1 MIINVVGK
9 DSHHAKSKML
19 EFIVSKKKN
28 IASPKLLLNR
38 ELSWLEFNDRVLRE
52 GMRSDVPLLERMKF
66 LSIVS
71 SNLDEF
77 YMIRVAGLK
86 QARAA
91 GLRKQD
97 PSGLTPAAQ
106 LVRVAER
113 VGRMVADQSAAL
125 AELVAELAKK
135 GVHLLSPEQ
144 YTDAQRRFLD
154 DYFARDV
161 QPALSP
167 MAIDEMNPKPLLP
180 HLRLH
185 LAVLLKPTDSA
196 ESTERFAVVPIPP
209 SISRFV
215 TIPAGEGLHVARLE
229 DVVALHA
236 ARLFPGHD
244 VLATSAFRIT
254 RDSDVA
260 VDDDESGDLL
270 ESLARAVRERSRRG
284 VVRLEIAAG
293 TDRALRK
300 YLMELFRVG
309 ASDVYEIGGMLDLRD
324 LMPLAGRPGLELLR
338 YDDWPPQP
346 ARDLYNS
353 EDIFASLRDHD
364 VLLFHPYESFDPVVE
379 LARAAADDPGVLA
392 IKQTLY
398 RTTGDSP
405 IVAALLQAARNGKQ
419 VTVLVE
425 LKARFDEARNIS
437 WARALEDAGCDVI
450 YGIAGLKTHAKMLL
464 VIRREEYGVRRYL
477 HLSTGNYNDKTAKLY
492 SDIGLMTTDKEL
504 TADAAAF
511 FNLLTGYSQQVGWS
525 KLTIAPAGLRQR
537 ILDLIERE
545 IQSSTKTRP
554 GLILAKINS
563 LEDPE
568 ICRAL
573 YRAGQAG
580 VTVQLN
586 VRGVCRLRPGV
597 KGVSETIEVVS
608 IIDRYLEHSRIFYFR
623 NGGHEEVYL
632 SSADWMTRNLDK
644 RLETFFPV
652 TSPALRKR
660 LVGILRTFF
669 QDNVKAS
676 QLQSDGTWTSVS
688 SKKKPFRAQE
698 AFYRQA
704 VEQYQA
710 AQHNRLMFQPLKK
723 ARKKKV
729 RE

>member
-1 MIINVVGK
+1 M
-9 DSHHAKSKML
+9 
-19 EFIVSKKKN
+19 SKKKKL
-28 IASPKLLLNR
+28 SSSKLLLNR

-52 GMRSDVPLLERMKF
+52 GMRPDVPLLERLKF

-86 QARAA
+86 QAKAT
-91 GLRKQD
+91 GLRLLETGGLS
-97 PSGLTPAAQ
+97 PSVQLTRIAS
-106 LVRVAER
+106 RVAQ
-113 VGRMVADQSAAL
+113 MVADQSSAL
-125 AELVAELAKK
+125 ADLVKELAKH
-135 GVHLLSPEQ
+135 GVHLLEFRQ
-144 YTDAQRRFLD
+144 TTEAQKRFLD
-154 DYFARDV
+154 DYFERDV

-167 MAIDEMNPKPLLP
+167 MAIDDMDPKPLLP
-180 HLRLH
+180 HFRLH
-185 LAVLLKPTDSA
+185 IAAMLRSKDDSDA
-196 ESTERFAVVPIPP
+196 EAHFAVVPIPQSLP
-209 SISRFV
+209 RFIA
-215 TIPAGEGLHVARLE
+215 IPAGEGLHLARLE
-229 DVVALHA
+229 DVVARHA
-236 ARLFPGHD
+236 TTLFPGHE
-244 VLATSAFRIT
+244 VLATTVFRLT

-260 VDDDESGDLL
+260 VDDDESVDLL
-270 ESLARAVRERSRRG
+270 ESIAQAVRERSRRA
-284 VVRLEIAAG
+284 VVRLELAAG
-293 TDRALRK
+293 TNRTLRK
-300 YLMELFRVG
+300 YLMGLFGVV
-309 ASDVYEIGGMLDLRD
+309 ASEVFEIHGMLDLRD
-324 LMPLAGRPGLELLR
+324 LMPLASRPGLESLR
-338 YDDWPPQP
+338 YENWPPQP
-346 ARDLYNS
+346 ARDLFDS
-353 EDIFASLRDHD
+353 DDIFASLRDHD

-379 LARAAADDPGVLA
+379 LARAAANDPGVLA

-405 IVAALLQAARNGKQ
+405 IVAALLQAVRNGKQ

-492 SDIGLMTTDKEL
+492 SDIGFMTTDREL
-504 TADAAAF
+504 TADASAF

-525 KLTIAPAGLRQR
+525 KLTIAPTGLRQR

-554 GLILAKINS
+554 GLIIAKINS

-573 YRAGQAG
+573 YRASQAG
-580 VTVQLN
+580 VVIQLN
-586 VRGVCRLRPGV
+586 IRGICRLRPGI

-652 TSPALRKR
+652 TAPALQKR

-669 QDNVKAS
+669 QDTAKTRR
-676 QLQSDGTWTSVS
+676 LLPDGTYQPVPC
-688 SKKKPFRAQE
+688 KKTPFRAQE
-698 AFYRQA
+698 AFYLQA
-704 VEQYQA
+704 VEQYHA
-710 AQHNRLMFQPLKK
+710 AQHDRLTFQPLKK
-723 ARKKKV
+723 NRKKKNGK
-729 RE
+729 

>member
-1 MIINVVGK
+1 M
-9 DSHHAKSKML
+9 
-19 EFIVSKKKN
+19 SKKKKLT
-28 IASPKLLLNR
+28 SSKLLFNR
-38 ELSWLEFNDRVLRE
+38 ELSWLEFNNRVLRE
-52 GMRSDVPLLERMKF
+52 GMQSDVPLLERMKF

-86 QARAA
+86 QARAS
-91 GLRKQD
+91 GTRIQD

-106 LVRVAER
+106 LVRIASRVAQ
-113 VGRMVADQSAAL
+113 MASDQSRAL
-125 AELVAELAKK
+125 ADLVKELAKK
-135 GVHLLSPEQ
+135 GVHLLEPRQ
-144 YTDAQRRFLD
+144 YTDAQQRFLD
-154 DYFARDV
+154 DYFERDV

-167 MAIDEMNPKPLLP
+167 MAIDGMDPKPLLP

-185 LAVLLKPTDSA
+185 LAVMLRQTDQPDA
-196 ESTERFAVVPIPP
+196 ESRFAVVPIPQSLP
-209 SISRFV
+209 RFV

-229 DVVALHA
+229 DVVARHA
-236 ARLFPGHD
+236 AKLFPGHD
-244 VLATSAFRIT
+244 ALATSAFRIT

-270 ESLARAVRERSRRG
+270 ESLAQAVRERSRRG

-293 TDRALRK
+293 TNRPLRK
-300 YLMELFRVG
+300 FLMGLFGV
-309 ASDVYEIGGMLDLRD
+309 AAAEVFEIAGMLDLRD
-324 LMPLAGRPGLELLR
+324 LMPLSQRPGLEALR
-338 YDDWPPQP
+338 YDNWPPQP
-346 ARDLYNS
+346 ARDLFGS

-364 VLLFHPYESFDPVVE
+364 VLLFHPYEAFDPVVD
-379 LARAAADDPGVLA
+379 LVRTAADDPGVLA

-425 LKARFDEARNIS
+425 LRARFDEARNIS

-492 SDIGLMTTDKEL
+492 SDIGLMTTDREL
-504 TADAAAF
+504 TADAASF
-511 FNLLTGYSQQVGWS
+511 FNLLTGYSKQVGWS

-537 ILDLIERE
+537 LLDLIERE

-573 YRAGQAG
+573 YRASQAG
-580 VTVQLN
+580 VTIRLN
-586 VRGVCRLRPGV
+586 VRGICRLRPGV

-644 RLETFFPV
+644 RLETLFPV
-652 TSPALRKR
+652 TAPALQKR

-676 QLQSDGTWTSVS
+676 RLQPDGTWLPVPC
-688 SKKKPFRAQE
+688 KEEPFRAQE
-698 AFYRQA
+698 AFYHEA
-704 VEQYQA
+704 VEQSQA

-723 ARKKKV
+723 ARKKKNGK
-729 RE
+729 